1 MFLNSIFVLFV
12 FGYLYQST
20 IFILHVQY
28 LTYYIYQLFHWTTLF
43 FFLLLFSTSFL
54 STNHRSMTTTPGTP
68 SQRDLD
74 QKARQLQA
82 WEENIQRQQE
92 ELMEA
97 R

>member
-1 MFLNSIFVLFV
+1 MCFRTPSLFSLF
-12 FGYLYQST
+12 FGYLYQSN
-20 IFILHVQY
+20 IFILHVQI
-28 LTYYIYQLFHWTTLF
+28 LHIYIYSLFHWTTLF
-43 FFLLLFSTSFL
+43 FLLFFYQRT
-54 STNHRSMTTTPGTP
+54 HRSMTTTPGTP